1 MYGTLLFDSVAS
13 VTSVWVA
20 YILVLYLAGRMFTD
34 CDEIA
39 MGLVIAVGLIGL
51 RNDFVISVWCCGMV
65 GCWACLRACSRAD
78 GWVMGVSC
86 GVCGLHCT
94 ALDWSETCDF
104 PCDVIL

>member
-1 MYGTLLFDSVAS
+1 MYGTLLVDSVAS

-51 RNDFVISVWCCGMV
+51 RNDF
-65 GCWACLRACSRAD
+65 LF
-78 GWVMGVSC
+78 GVVEWWDA
-86 GVCGLHCT
+86 GHV
-94 ALDWSETCDF
+94 
-104 PCDVIL
+104 

>member
-1 MYGTLLFDSVAS
+1 MYGTLLVDSVAS

-51 RNDFVISVWCCGMV
+51 RYDFVIS
-65 GCWACLRACSRAD
+65 
-78 GWVMGVSC
+78 C
-86 GVCGLHCT
+86 GVCVLPFRVVVGL
-94 ALDWSETCDF
+94 A
-104 PCDVIL
+104 

>member
-1 MYGTLLFDSVAS
+1 MYGTLLVDSVAS

-51 RNDFVISVWCCGMV
+51 RNDFVISVW
-65 GCWACLRACSRAD
+65 
-78 GWVMGVSC
+78 
-86 GVCGLHCT
+86 
-94 ALDWSETCDF
+94 
-104 PCDVIL
+104 

>member
-20 YILVLYLAGRMFTD
+20 YILVLYLAGRVFTD

-51 RNDFVISVWCCGMV
+51 RNDFVISVW
-65 GCWACLRACSRAD
+65 
-78 GWVMGVSC
+78 
-86 GVCGLHCT
+86 
-94 ALDWSETCDF
+94 
-104 PCDVIL
+104 

>member
-1 MYGTLLFDSVAS
+1 
-13 VTSVWVA
+13 
-20 YILVLYLAGRMFTD
+20 MFTD

-65 GCWACLRACSRAD
+65 GCWACLRAD

-86 GVCGLHCT
+86 GVCGLHFRVVVGL
-94 ALDWSETCDF
+94 A
-104 PCDVIL
+104 